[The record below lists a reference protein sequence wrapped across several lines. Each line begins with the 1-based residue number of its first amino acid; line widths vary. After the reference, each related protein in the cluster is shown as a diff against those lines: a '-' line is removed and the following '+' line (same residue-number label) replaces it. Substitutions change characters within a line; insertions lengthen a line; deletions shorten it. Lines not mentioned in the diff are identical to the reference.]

1 MAAFPQ
7 YPLEMMTYTTSGHIP
22 ITVGIN
28 AVAPLNST
36 VIAYPVTEIHAVM
49 IQDAVR
55 TSTYASF
62 ILSNPTIFEDA
73 IVLDVGCGTGILSL
87 FAARAGAKHVYAVDA
102 SDIAMKAKQIVRANG
117 LDGVIRLC

>member
-28 AVAPLNST
+28 VVAPLNST